1 MTFPFKTHMYIYD
14 HTSISE
20 ENDHQHHYLPFSSF
34 GISFSYVRIASQL
47 LFILCKSVIMQ
58 YLHSP
63 SNTTICL
70 IMLLCYYVYSRYPL
84 IEFTFLPLTILF
96 NLSDK
101 DLHRIKQNIWK
112 CCHVI
117 FFNWIRVSWSFTNQT
132 SFPLWSW
139 NTHYFDV
146 LFFFLH
152 AFCLYY
158 MAWAFFQKTV
168 HDLQDRIG
176 DRLLTNKTLNG

>member
-1 MTFPFKTHMYIYD
+1 MTTPAYLKKMIISTIICPFPPLAFSSLMLELPHNCSSYFAKVLSCN
-14 HTSISE
+14 TSIL
-20 ENDHQHHYLPFSSF
+20 LPIQRFVLS
-34 GISFSYVRIASQL
+34 
-47 LFILCKSVIMQ
+47 
-58 YLHSP
+58 
-63 SNTTICL
+63 
-70 IMLLCYYVYSRYPL
+70 CYYVYSRYPL

-146 LFFFLH
+146 LFFF
-152 AFCLYY
+152 Y
-158 MAWAFFQKTV
+158 MLFVCIIWHELCSKKLFMTCKTELV
-168 HDLQDRIG
+168 TDYWPTRH
-176 DRLLTNKTLNG
+176 